1 MKRAGRGILG
11 GVAMMTMTNGYLI
24 DWNHTHLFN
33 PNWPPHA
40 KFHDAWTIL
49 LGTGLGAGSLY
60 SLRKGQHGAAALQS
74 ALFFGTQLGSFAFPN
89 TGGVDAE
96 FPELAPVVAGVRFNE
111 SPFSLAMLALTG
123 LGYALARD
131 GEERREGPA

>member
-1 MKRAGRGILG
+1 MTKAGRWILG
-11 GVAMMTMTNGYLI
+11 GVATMAATNGYLI

-49 LGTGLGAGSLY
+49 LGTGLGIGSLY
-60 SLRKGQHGAAALQS
+60 SLRKGQVGAAAMQP

-89 TGGVDAE
+89 TGGMDAE
-96 FPELAPVVAGVRFNE
+96 FPERVPEIAGVRLNE
-111 SPFSLAMLALTG
+111 APFGIALLALTA
-123 LGYALARD
+123 LGYGLARR
-131 GEERREGPA
+131 EERR